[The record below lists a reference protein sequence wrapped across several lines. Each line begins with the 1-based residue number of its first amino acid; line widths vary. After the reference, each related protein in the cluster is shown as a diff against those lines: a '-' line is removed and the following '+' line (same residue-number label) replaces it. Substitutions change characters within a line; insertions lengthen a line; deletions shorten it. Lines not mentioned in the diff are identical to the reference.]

1 MLVPVLLC
9 ACLSEGICSLL
20 TSCYFVSAICLSY
33 VQIFHFFWFPLCMLI
48 MVIYA
53 VVKYNQAEMDPEGFL
68 LALVCKLWLRGYI
81 MRWAL
86 VM

>member
-9 ACLSEGICSLL
+9 VSLSEGICSLL
-20 TSCYFVSAICLSY
+20 TSCYFVSAICLSH

-53 VVKYNQAEMDPEGFL
+53 VVKYNQAEMNPEGFL
-68 LALVCKLWLRGYI
+68 PALAEWMSANFG
-81 MRWAL
+81 
-86 VM
+86 